1 MVIVRLFFHVCVL
14 ENKATLFEF
23 FYKITSY
30 RFFVLLAF
38 EMPKSKKVI
47 ISVISD
53 LVTDQRVH
61 RTALTLYS
69 KGLNV
74 TLVGRKLKSSAELQ
88 HRYYAVKRFN
98 LPFENGPLFYAFYNI
113 RLFFYL
119 LFHHADVLVTNDLDT
134 LLPNFLISKLK
145 NCALYY
151 DSHEYFTEVPE
162 LVSRPKI
169 QKIWLAIEHFIFPKL
184 KNVYTVN
191 DSIAAIYSS
200 KYKVNVNVVRN
211 LPIKRNGQLNA
222 QKRQAFGLPL
232 DKKIFLFQGAGI
244 NIDRGGEEAI
254 EAIALV
260 ENAALLFIGG
270 GDVMIRLKEK
280 VVELKLEKK
289 VFFIAKQPFEKLIS
303 FTAMADFGLTLD
315 KDSNPNYKYSLPNKL
330 FDYIQA
336 GLPVLATDLI
346 EVKKIIDG
354 YSIGLITPSLLPS
367 DLASTMEAM
376 MANKKLADKWK
387 ENLQIAAAE
396 LCWEHEEQK
405 LLKIFHEVI

>member
-1 MVIVRLFFHVCVL
+1 MVSVRLFFHVCVL

-23 FYKITSY
+23 FCKIASY
-30 RFFVLLAF
+30 GFFVLLAF

-74 TLVGRKLKSSAELQ
+74 TLVGRKLKSSSELEY
-88 HRYYAVKRFN
+88 RCYVVKRFN
-98 LPFENGPLFYAFYNI
+98 LPFENGPLFYAFYNL

-119 LFHHADVLVTNDLDT
+119 LFHRVDVLVTNDLDT

-169 QKIWLAIEHFIFPKL
+169 QRIWLAIEHFIFPKL

-289 VFFIAKQPFEKLIS
+289 VFFIAKQPLEKLVS

-315 KDSNPNYKYSLPNKL
+315 KDSNANYKYSLPNKL

-376 MANKKLADKWK
+376 MANQKLLDKWK